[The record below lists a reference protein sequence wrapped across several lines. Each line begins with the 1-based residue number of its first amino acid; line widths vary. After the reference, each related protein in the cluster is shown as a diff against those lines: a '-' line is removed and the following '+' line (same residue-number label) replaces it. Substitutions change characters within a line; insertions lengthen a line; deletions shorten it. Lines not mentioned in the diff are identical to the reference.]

1 MGDLLFYRTAME
13 RNVLLQ
19 SIIVIHVFDVNNF

>member
-1 MGDLLFYRTAME
+1 MGDLIFSRSAAE

-19 SIIVIHVFDVNNF
+19 SIIVIHVFDVNNY